1 MKIYFKSIL
10 SALVVSAV
18 LMLSLLSC
26 GNEKDLDNPTSSD
39 LIGTWGCEFY
49 EDEWGGK
56 CEVLYTF
63 SEGGELT
70 TMLTI
75 NGESSSIPMLWRV
88 DGNILYTLEKEFEWL
103 YEDTGAEWDGFT
115 FKINGNT
122 LTLIEGDM
130 EIASLTRKK

>member
-10 SALVVSAV
+10 FALAVSVV
-18 LMLSLLSC
+18 LMFSLSSC
-26 GNEKDLDNPTSSD
+26 GSEKDSDNPTSSD
-39 LIGTWGCEFY
+39 LIGTWGYEFF

-70 TMLTI
+70 TILTVD
-75 NGESSSIPMLWRV
+75 GESSYTPMLWRV

-103 YEDTGAEWDGFT
+103 YKDTGAEWDGVT

-122 LTLIEGDM
+122 LTLIEGDK